1 LPRPIDVLTCFRTRR
16 RLGAYLDGA
25 LEPGAT
31 RTTAAH
37 LAGCVRCQAEVDG
50 LRKLRSALRETLSVA
65 VPTDWTG
72 FWPGVV
78 RGIERERQGA
88 AVPVRQSWQGRRG
101 LSHPRLAFGSALAA
115 TVVAALTLWQVLLP
129 TPAPAEPI
137 IVHAADSEHPGASV
151 MVYSPP
157 ERDLAVVWVFDSD

>member
-1 LPRPIDVLTCFRTRR
+1 VLTCFRTRR

-31 RTTAAH
+31 RTAAAH
-37 LAGCVRCQAEVDG
+37 VAGCVRCQAEVDA
-50 LRKLRSALRETLSVA
+50 LRKLQGALRDTLSVA

-78 RGIERERQGA
+78 RGIERERQA
-88 AVPVRQSWQGRRG
+88 AAAPARQSWQGRRG
-101 LSHPRLAFGSALAA
+101 LRHPRMAFGGALAA
-115 TVVAALTLWQVLLP
+115 AVVAGLTLWQVLVP
-129 TPAPAEPI
+129 TPAPAEPV

>member
-1 LPRPIDVLTCFRTRR
+1 MLTCLRTRR

-25 LEPGAT
+25 LDDGAA
-31 RTTAAH
+31 RAAAAH
-37 LAGCVRCQAEVDG
+37 VTGCARCQGDVE
-50 LRKLRSALRETLSVA
+50 ALRRLNGTLRESLTMA
-65 VPTDWTG
+65 VPGDWTG

-88 AVPVRQSWQGRRG
+88 VAPARQSWQGRRA
-101 LSHPRLAFGSALAA
+101 LAHPRMAFGGALAA
-115 TVVAALTLWQVLLP
+115 AVVGFVTLWQVLTP
-129 TPAPAEPI
+129 TSAPAEPMT
-137 IVHAADSEHPGASV
+137 VHAANSEHPGASV

>member
-1 LPRPIDVLTCFRTRR
+1 MLTCFRTRR

-25 LEPGAT
+25 LDAGAT
-31 RTTAAH
+31 RMAAAH
-37 LAGCVRCQAEVDG
+37 VALCERCQGEVEA
-50 LRKLRSALRETLSVA
+50 LRRLRSSLHETLSVA

-78 RGIERERQGA
+78 RGIEREREA
-88 AVPVRQSWQGRRG
+88 IARPARQSWQGRRG
-101 LSHPRLAFGSALAA
+101 LRHPRVAFGSAFAA
-115 TVVAALTLWQVLLP
+115 AIVGALTLWQVLTP